1 MGDKPAE
8 LETAL
13 REGLRRDLLVVSG
26 GLGPTH
32 DDRTVELLARAA
44 ERPLRVDE
52 EIEARIEARSRSI
65 AERLK
70 RPYADFVPGVRKQ
83 ATVPEGA
90 VIAGLAGTAPA
101 LVLELEGGR
110 VAVTLPGP
118 PRELQPLWA
127 EALETE
133 PLRRLLTRAQP
144 PGRRVLRFYGVSES
158 ALAQALEAAGGDGD
172 GVEMT
177 ICARETEMHVDLFV
191 TPGAE
196 ARADEL
202 ETAFLAPLGQYLFSR
217 TEESI
222 EALILDRCRE
232 QGLTL
237 ATAESCTG
245 GLVAGRLTSV
255 PGSSD
260 VFVGGIVAYA
270 DGVKEAE
277 LGVPEQILAAHGAVS
292 RETALAMARGAR
304 ARLGVDVA
312 VSVTGIAGPG
322 GGTEEKPVGLVYL
335 CASGPGGERER
346 DFVLPGDRESI
357 RLRATVGALHLV
369 HSYLVHALVTKT

>member
-1 MGDKPAE
+1 M
-8 LETAL
+8 
-13 REGLRRDLLVVSG
+13 
-26 GLGPTH
+26 
-32 DDRTVELLARAA
+32 
-44 ERPLRVDE
+44 
-52 EIEARIEARSRSI
+52 
-65 AERLK
+65 
-70 RPYADFVPGVRKQ
+70 
-83 ATVPEGA
+83 
-90 VIAGLAGTAPA
+90 
-101 LVLELEGGR
+101 
-110 VAVTLPGP
+110 
-118 PRELQPLWA
+118 
-127 EALETE
+127 
-133 PLRRLLTRAQP
+133 
-144 PGRRVLRFYGVSES
+144 LRFYGVSES
-158 ALAQALEAAGGDGD
+158 AVAQALEAAGGDGD

-202 ETAFLAPLGQYLFSR
+202 ETAFLAPLGPYLFSR

-277 LGVPEQILAAHGAVS
+277 LGVPGEVLAAHGAVS

-312 VSVTGIAGPG
+312 V
-322 GGTEEKPVGLVYL
+322 VGDRDRG
-335 CASGPGGERER
+335 ARRRNGGEAGRAR
-346 DFVLPGDRESI
+346 VPLRVGARRGAGA
-357 RLRATVGALHLV
+357 RLRAARRPRVDPRAGHRRCAAPGARTCHRDVKDTSRLR
-369 HSYLVHALVTKT
+369 S